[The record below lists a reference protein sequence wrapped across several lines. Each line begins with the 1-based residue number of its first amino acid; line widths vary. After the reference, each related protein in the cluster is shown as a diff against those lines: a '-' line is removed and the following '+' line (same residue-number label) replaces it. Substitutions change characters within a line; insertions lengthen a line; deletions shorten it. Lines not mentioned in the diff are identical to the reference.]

1 MFAPDGNAF
10 TASETG
16 RRVPLFFLFRSDV
29 PARSV
34 RGQLESPAASASVA
48 GRNTLSH
55 MNYVVF
61 RYRTGRSLTWSPRRT
76 DSLLDALFVLEQVC
90 TNVRNLSS
98 RLTSVDPGPGFR
110 GLDFGRYACAGAR
123 RDSHREEIGNPF
135 IMDPPPWCT

>member
-90 TNVRNLSS
+90 TNVRNLQP
-98 RLTSVDPGPGFR
+98 LSVPVSPALILVPGSAAWISDDMR
-110 GLDFGRYACAGAR
+110 VLVRAEIVIGRK
-123 RDSHREEIGNPF
+123 SE
-135 IMDPPPWCT
+135 TLL